1 MLGGILA
8 LLSAAAFAFNNA
20 AARRGVLHG
29 TVLQAMAISVPF
41 GVPFF
46 FAGVLIFGSLDDLG
60 AFTGREIAW
69 LAAAGVLHFVFGRYA
84 NYRGAKAIGAVM
96 MGPIQDLNILVS
108 LILAVIFLGE
118 KITPLM
124 AIGIALVVFGPTLV
138 FEGKGKAEAKTG
150 VKPKPAAAFKPAYAE
165 GFLFAALSGLA
176 YGASPILVRIGLEGA
191 PDIGRGVAAGLISY
205 VAATL
210 VVGAFLLMPGGFRHV
225 RAMGRQ
231 EALWFTLAGLFVGI
245 AQMTRYMALA
255 IAPVAVVAPIMRLSS
270 IFRIY
275 FSWLLNRHHERFSSS
290 VILATVVSLIGAIIL
305 GLSAD
310 SVAAWLGLSPEAGA
324 FLGRKWP

>member
-8 LLSAAAFAFNNA
+8 LLSAAAFALNNA
-20 AARRGVLHG
+20 AARRGVLSG
-29 TVLQAMAISVPF
+29 SVLQAMAISVPF

-46 FAGVLIFGSLDDLG
+46 FVGVLLFGSLDDLS
-60 AFTGREIAW
+60 AFSGREIAW
-69 LAAAGVLHFVFGRYA
+69 LAAAGVLHFVLGRYA

-124 AIGIALVVFGPTLV
+124 GIGIVLVVFGPTLV
-138 FEGKGKAEAKTG
+138 FEGKGKRAA
-150 VKPKPAAAFKPAYAE
+150 KPKAASDFKPAYAE

-176 YGASPILVRIGLEGA
+176 YGASPILVRIGLEGS
-191 PDIGRGVAAGLISY
+191 PDISRGVAAGLISY
-205 VAATL
+205 IAATL
-210 VVGAFLLMPGGFRHV
+210 VVGGFLLMPGGLAHV
-225 RAMGRQ
+225 RAMRRQ

-255 IAPVAVVAPIMRLSS
+255 VAPVAVVAPIMRLSS
-270 IFRIY
+270 IFRLY
-275 FSWLLNRHHERFSSS
+275 FSWLLNRQHEQFSSS
-290 VILATVVSLIGAIIL
+290 VILATIVSLIGAVIL
-305 GLSAD
+305 ALSAD
-310 SVAAWLGLSPEAGA
+310 NVAAWLGLSPEVRA
-324 FLGRKWP
+324 FLDSKWP

>member
-8 LLSAAAFAFNNA
+8 LLSAAAFSLNNA
-20 AARRGVLHG
+20 AARRGVLSG
-29 TVLQAMAISVPF
+29 SVLQAMAISVPF

-46 FAGVLIFGSLDDLG
+46 LLGVMAFGSLDELW
-60 AFTGREIAW
+60 AFSGRELAW
-69 LAAAGVLHFVFGRYA
+69 LAAAGILHFVLGRYA
-84 NYRGAKAIGAVM
+84 NYRGAKAIGAVL

-124 AIGIALVVFGPTLV
+124 GIGIALVVFGPTLV
-138 FEGKGKAEAKTG
+138 FEGKAKRKARADSASSN
-150 VKPKPAAAFKPAYAE
+150 PAVFKPAYAE

-176 YGASPILVRIGLEGA
+176 YGTSPILVRVALDGA
-191 PDIGRGVAAGLISY
+191 PDIGRGVAGGLISY
-205 VAATL
+205 IAATL
-210 VVGAFLLMPGGFRHV
+210 VVGGFLLMPGGYSHV
-225 RAMGRQ
+225 RSMRKT

-245 AQMTRYMALA
+245 AQMTRYMALSV
-255 IAPVAVVAPIMRLSS
+255 APVTVVAPIMRLSS

-275 FSWLLNRHHERFSSS
+275 FSWLINRQHEQFSAS
-290 VILATVVSLIGAIIL
+290 VILATFVSLVGAVIL

-310 SVAAWLGLSPEAGA
+310 SVAAWLGLSPEAA
-324 FLGRKWP
+324 AYLGRGWP

>member
-1 MLGGILA
+1 MLGGLLA

-20 AARRGVLHG
+20 AARRGVLSG
-29 TVLQAMAISVPF
+29 SVLQAMAISVPF

-46 FAGVLIFGSLDDLG
+46 FAGLLLFGSLDDL
-60 AFTGREIAW
+60 ASFSARDIAW
-69 LAAAGVLHFVFGRYA
+69 LAAAGVLHFVLGRYA

-108 LILAVIFLGE
+108 LVLAVIFLGE

-124 AIGIALVVFGPTLV
+124 AIGIALVVFGPALV
-138 FEGKGKAEAKTG
+138 FEGKTKRAA
-150 VKPKPAAAFKPAYAE
+150 KPKQASEFKPAYAE

-191 PDIGRGVAAGLISY
+191 PDISRGVAAGLISY
-205 VAATL
+205 IAATL
-210 VVGAFLLMPGGFRHV
+210 VVSGVLLMPGGFAHV
-225 RAMGRQ
+225 RAMRRQ
-231 EALWFTLAGLFVGI
+231 EALWFTLAGLFVGM

-255 IAPVAVVAPIMRLSS
+255 VAPVAVVAPIMRLSS
-270 IFRIY
+270 IFRLY
-275 FSWLLNRHHERFSSS
+275 FSWLLNRQHEQFSSS
-290 VILATVVSLIGAIIL
+290 IILATVVSLIGAVIL

-310 SVAAWLGLSPEAGA
+310 SVAAWLGLSPDVAA
-324 FLGRKWP
+324 FLDSKWP

>member
-8 LLSAAAFAFNNA
+8 LLSAASFALNNA
-20 AARRGVLHG
+20 AARRGVLSG
-29 TVLQAMAISVPF
+29 SVLQAMAISVPF

-46 FAGVLIFGSLDDLG
+46 FLGVLAFGSLDEL
-60 AFTGREIAW
+60 ASFSGREIAW
-69 LAAAGVLHFVFGRYA
+69 LAAAGILHFVLGRYA
-84 NYRGAKAIGAVM
+84 NYRGAKAIGAVL

-138 FEGKGKAEAKTG
+138 FEGKAKREAR
-150 VKPKPAAAFKPAYAE
+150 PKRASAFKPAYAE
-165 GFLFAALSGLA
+165 GFFFAALSGLA
-176 YGASPILVRIGLEGA
+176 YGASPILVRIGLESAHGV
-191 PDIGRGVAAGLISY
+191 GTGVAAGLISY
-205 VAATL
+205 IAATL
-210 VVGAFLLMPGGFRHV
+210 VVGSFMLVPGGFRHV

-255 IAPVAVVAPIMRLSS
+255 VAPVAVVAPIMRLSS

-275 FSWLLNRHHERFSSS
+275 FSWLLNRQHEHFSSS
-290 VILATVVSLIGAIIL
+290 VILATVVSLAGAVIL

-310 SVAAWLGLSPEAGA
+310 NVAAWLGLSPEAA
-324 FLGRKWP
+324 SFLGRKWP

>member
-8 LLSAAAFAFNNA
+8 LLSAAAFALNNA
-20 AARRGVLHG
+20 AARRGVLSG
-29 TVLQAMAISVPF
+29 SVLQAMAISVPF

-46 FAGVLIFGSLDDLG
+46 FVGVLAFGSLGDLA
-60 AFTGREIAW
+60 AFSGREIAW
-69 LAAAGVLHFVFGRYA
+69 LAAAGVLHFVLGRYA

-124 AIGIALVVFGPTLV
+124 AIGIVLVVFGPTLV
-138 FEGKGKAEAKTG
+138 FEGKAKRDA
-150 VKPKPAAAFKPAYAE
+150 KPKAPSDFKPAYAE

-191 PDIGRGVAAGLISY
+191 PDISRGVAAGLISY
-205 VAATL
+205 IAATL
-210 VVGAFLLMPGGFRHV
+210 VVGGVLLMPGGLAHV
-225 RAMGRQ
+225 RAMRRQ

-255 IAPVAVVAPIMRLSS
+255 VAPVAVVAPIMRLSS
-270 IFRIY
+270 IFRLY
-275 FSWLLNRHHERFSSS
+275 FSWLLNRQHEQFSSS
-290 VILATVVSLIGAIIL
+290 VILATIVSLIGAVIL
-305 GLSAD
+305 ALSAD
-310 SVAAWLGLSPEAGA
+310 NVAAWFGLSPEVAA
-324 FLGRKWP
+324 FLGSKWP

>member
-8 LLSAAAFAFNNA
+8 LLSAAAFALNNA
-20 AARRGVLHG
+20 AARRGVLSG
-29 TVLQAMAISVPF
+29 SVLQAMAISVPF

-46 FAGVLIFGSLDDLG
+46 FAGVLVFGSLDDLA
-60 AFTGREIAW
+60 AFSGREIAW
-69 LAAAGVLHFVFGRYA
+69 LAAAGVLHFILGRYA
-84 NYRGAKAIGAVM
+84 NYRGAKAIGAVL

-108 LILAVIFLGE
+108 LVLAVIFLGE
-118 KITPLM
+118 QITPLM

-138 FEGKGKAEAKTG
+138 FESKAKREAR
-150 VKPKPAAAFKPAYAE
+150 PKAASTFKPAYAE
-165 GFLFAALSGLA
+165 GFLFAGLSGLA

-205 VAATL
+205 IAATL
-210 VVGAFLLMPGGFRHV
+210 IVGGFLLMPGGLAHV
-225 RAMGRQ
+225 RAMRRQ

-245 AQMTRYMALA
+245 AQMTRYMALTV
-255 IAPVAVVAPIMRLSS
+255 APVTVVAPIMRLSS

-275 FSWLLNRHHERFSSS
+275 FSWLLNRQHEEFSSS
-290 VILATVVSLIGAIIL
+290 IILATIVSLIGAVIL

-310 SVAAWLGLSPEAGA
+310 NVAAWLGLSPDVGA

>member
-8 LLSAAAFAFNNA
+8 LLSAAAFALNNA
-20 AARRGVLHG
+20 AARRGVLSG
-29 TVLQAMAISVPF
+29 SVLQAMAISVPF

-46 FAGVLIFGSLDDLG
+46 FAGLLLFGSLDDL
-60 AFTGREIAW
+60 ATFSGRDIAW

-108 LILAVIFLGE
+108 LVLAVIFLGE

-124 AIGIALVVFGPTLV
+124 AIGIALVVFGPALV
-138 FEGKGKAEAKTG
+138 FEGKAKRAA
-150 VKPKPAAAFKPAYAE
+150 KPKTASDFKPAYAE

-176 YGASPILVRIGLEGA
+176 YGASPILVRIGLEGS
-191 PDIGRGVAAGLISY
+191 PDISRGVAAGLISY
-205 VAATL
+205 IAATL
-210 VVGAFLLMPGGFRHV
+210 VVGGVLLMPGGLAHV
-225 RAMGRQ
+225 RAMRRQ

-255 IAPVAVVAPIMRLSS
+255 VAPVAVVAPIMRLSS
-270 IFRIY
+270 IFRLY
-275 FSWLLNRHHERFSSS
+275 FSWLLNRQHEQFSSS
-290 VILATVVSLIGAIIL
+290 IILATIVSLIGAVIL
-305 GLSAD
+305 ALSAD
-310 SVAAWLGLSPEAGA
+310 NVAAWLGLSPAAGA
-324 FLGRKWP
+324 FLGSKWP